1 MKIIITGGLGYIGS
15 NIVAKL
21 LKKGEDIIV
30 IDNLSNSSK
39 SIINKIN
46 KISGKKFKFYQVD
59 CKNSE
64 DINKIFENHPPDI
77 VIHLAGLKSVN
88 DSIKYPKKYMY
99 ENLASAKTIIS
110 AMNKIKANKLIFSS
124 SATVYGK
131 PLHLPISEKHST
143 RPLHAY
149 GKSKLAIERIINQV
163 CKKNKKFAAISLR
176 YFNPVGIDDSG
187 LLFDNPLKPT
197 NLFPNI
203 MLSIK
208 KKKKLNIWGSDYQTK
223 DGTPIRDYIHILDLV
238 DAHLKSIKFLLNTNG
253 CHVFNV
259 GTGKGYTVLEII
271 KKFESINKININYD
285 FKNKRPGDLPIL
297 FSLTKKIKK
306 KIKWQSKKSLSD
318 MCKLK

>member
-1 MKIIITGGLGYIGS
+1 MKIIVTGGLGYIGS
-15 NIVAKL
+15 NIVSRL

-30 IDNLSNSSK
+30 IDNLVNSSK

-46 KISGKKFKFYQVD
+46 KISGKKFKFYKAD
-59 CKNSE
+59 CKNLE
-64 DINKIFENHPPDI
+64 EVNKIFKNHPPDI
-77 VIHLAGLKSVN
+77 VIHLAGLKSVDESVRFPN
-88 DSIKYPKKYMY
+88 KYMY
-99 ENLASAKTIIS
+99 ENLTSAKTIIS
-110 AMNKIKANKLIFSS
+110 AMKKNNANKLIFSS

-131 PLHLPISEKHST
+131 PAHLPISEKHST

-163 CKKNKKFAAISLR
+163 CKKNKKFAAITLR
-176 YFNPVGIDDSG
+176 YFNPVGSDKSG

-203 MLSIK
+203 TLSIK
-208 KKKKLNIWGSDYQTK
+208 KKKELNIWGSNYETK

-238 DAHLKSIKFLLNTNG
+238 DAHIKSIKFLLNTNG

-271 KKFESINKININYD
+271 KKFESINKININYK

-306 KIKWQSKKSLSD
+306 KINWQSKKSLSD
-318 MCKLK
+318 MCRLK